1 MHDDRFDAVDHAKH
15 AMIATATYL
24 AAKRP
29 WAFGRALVRIGS
41 HYAVQVWTD
50 TKAVTRIIG
59 EELLHP
65 EWAEQKAAHARSP
78 LYGSIV
84 VLSPWIPL
92 ALFGS
97 HLAHEI
103 NNVFGTLD
111 GDNAYGTQPE
121 GAIWAEYL

>member
-1 MHDDRFDAVDHAKH
+1 MNALDHAKH

-24 AAKRP
+24 AVKRP
-29 WAFGRALVRIGS
+29 RAFGRVLVQIGA

-50 TKAVTRIIG
+50 TKAVTSIIG
-59 EELLHP
+59 KELLQP

-103 NNVFGTLD
+103 NNVFGTVG
-111 GDNAYGTQPE
+111 GDNMYGSE
-121 GAIWAEYL
+121 HGEAGFMSYE

>member
-1 MHDDRFDAVDHAKH
+1 
-15 AMIATATYL
+15 MIATATYL

-65 EWAEQKAAHARSP
+65 EWAEQKAAHAKGP
-78 LYGSIV
+78 LGGSIV

-97 HLAHEI
+97 HLAHSI
-103 NNVFGTLD
+103 NNIFGTLD
-111 GDNAYGTQPE
+111 MDNAFGSQDQEAVWMDY
-121 GAIWAEYL
+121 AR